1 MDDHREQRGADGEGA
16 GPRSIVSPRPGEAE
30 HVGGVARESPESA
43 LGAAG
48 GVEGAP
54 RPPDEGRRRGRRR
67 WAGAGISYA
76 VTIFALV
83 TLNFL
88 LPRAMPGDPIDALL
102 AQGSSGFVFGEEAR
116 AELEEYYGLDRSL
129 AAQYGQYLTGLAR
142 GDLGR
147 SIVTNT
153 PVWDELARRL
163 PWTLL
168 LIGSAALVSTVVGLV
183 AGVHSGW
190 RRDRPMDRAL
200 MTMLL
205 ALREFPPYLL
215 GSLLLYVFAVK
226 LGWLPLFG
234 AETPFSGAFSPVERV
249 VDVGRHLL
257 LPLLV
262 LSVGLTAGNYLIM
275 RAGMVGELGSDYLLL
290 GRAKGLRE
298 RRLKYRYVARN
309 ALLPLVSLT
318 AIQLGF
324 ALTAV
329 VLIERVFSYPG
340 LGRLLFEAIAV
351 RDYPIIQ
358 GAFLLISVGV
368 VTINAVAD
376 ALYRRLDPRTAP

>member
-1 MDDHREQRGADGEGA
+1 MAEAEERPEGGGRGAGAHPVVSGEPGDA
-16 GPRSIVSPRPGEAE
+16 HQVGVVAPPGLETAVST
-30 HVGGVARESPESA
+30 
-43 LGAAG
+43 AG

-54 RPPDEGRRRGRRR
+54 QPPDEGRRRGRRR
-67 WAGAGISYA
+67 WAGAALSYG
-76 VTIFALV
+76 VTIFALI

-116 AELEEYYGLDRSL
+116 AQLEEYYGLDRSL

-200 MTMLL
+200 MTVLL

-234 AETPFSGAFSPVERV
+234 AETPFSGAFGPVERA

-275 RAGMVGELGSDYLLL
+275 RAGMVGELGSDYLML
-290 GRAKGLRE
+290 GRAKGLRD

-318 AIQLGF
+318 AIQIGF

-351 RDYPIIQ
+351 RDYPTIQ
-358 GAFLLISVGV
+358 GAFLFISVGV
-368 VTINAVAD
+368 VTINAMAD

>member
-1 MDDHREQRGADGEGA
+1 MDDHREPPGSQTA
-16 GPRSIVSPRPGEAE
+16 GPRSVVRSPPREPDELGGIAQPGPETG
-30 HVGGVARESPESA
+30 VGT
-43 LGAAG
+43 AG

-54 RPPDEGRRRGRRR
+54 RPPDEGRRRRRRR
-67 WAGAGISYA
+67 WAGAAFSYA
-76 VTIFALV
+76 VTVFALI

-116 AELEEYYGLDRSL
+116 AQLEEYYGLDRSL

-168 LIGSAALVSTVVGLV
+168 LIGSAAAVSTVVGLV

-200 MTMLL
+200 MTVLL

-234 AETPFSGAFSPVERV
+234 AETPFSGTFGPVERV
-249 VDVGRHLL
+249 IDVGRHLL

-351 RDYPIIQ
+351 RDYPTIQ